1 MSHCDFGWRE
11 ITIANYE
18 IIVPR
23 SHRRRWIIWTLVSAI
38 ACVAAGAAWSWPRDP
53 FAAEIREAC
62 SRTGVDESLVRAII
76 ARESG
81 FNASKVHEGGYGL
94 MQIGAGT
101 GAEWAA
107 SRGIESFMATDLLD
121 ARTNTQAGCW
131 YLARALARWQGTDD
145 PVAFALAD
153 YAAGPEE
160 IRKLNTKSAATLRPA
175 LKGTAAGVF
184 VEDILRRTRKQ

>member
-1 MSHCDFGWRE
+1 M
-11 ITIANYE
+11 
-18 IIVPR
+18 
-23 SHRRRWIIWTLVSAI
+23 VSL
-38 ACVAAGAAWSWPRDP
+38 AAGVAWSSWSKDP
-53 FAAEIREAC
+53 HGAEIREAC
-62 SRTGVDESLVRAII
+62 SRSGVDEALVRAII

-81 FNASKVHEGGYGL
+81 GNASKVHDGGYGL

-107 SRGIESFMATDLLD
+107 TRGIESFLATDLLD

-153 YAAGPEE
+153 YVMGPEE
-160 IRKLNTKSAATLRPA
+160 LRKLGAKSGIALRTV
-175 LKGTAAGVF
+175 LKGSDAGQF
-184 VEDILRRTRKQ
+184 VEDVLRRVRKH

>member
-1 MSHCDFGWRE
+1 M
-11 ITIANYE
+11 
-18 IIVPR
+18 PR
-23 SHRRRWIIWTLVSAI
+23 SRRRSLIVWILIAAI
-38 ACVAAGAAWSWPRDP
+38 AGVTAVAAWSWPRDL

-81 FNASKVHEGGYGL
+81 FNASKMHEGGYGL

-131 YLARALARWQGTDD
+131 YLARALARWQATDD

-160 IRKLNTKSAATLRPA
+160 IRELNTKSAATLRLA
-175 LKGTAAGVF
+175 LKGTAASMF
-184 VEDILRRTRKQ
+184 LEDVLRRTRKY